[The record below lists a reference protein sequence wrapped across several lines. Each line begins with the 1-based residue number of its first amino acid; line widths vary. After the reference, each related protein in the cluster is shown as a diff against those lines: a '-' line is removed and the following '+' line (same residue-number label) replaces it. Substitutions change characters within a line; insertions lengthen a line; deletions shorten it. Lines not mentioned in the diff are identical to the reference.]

1 MSLIKLWLPPCLF
14 LTATALFWELESVS
28 FSAPVFANVTTDQQ
42 TIRHKNISN
51 VKYEN
56 RAEL

>member
-1 MSLIKLWLPPCLF
+1 M
-14 LTATALFWELESVS
+14 S
-28 FSAPVFANVTTDQQ
+28 FSAPVFAAITTGQEYDMENV
-42 TIRHKNISN
+42 SN